1 MWRSDCI
8 GRGTVVCG
16 AVKILIADDELVSR
30 HLMKAALRDMGYD
43 VVVVDNGQD
52 AWEVL
57 QDGDARIALI
67 DWVMPAMD
75 GIEICRRVR
84 EAGMLGYVYIIV
96 VTGRD
101 RTEDVVAALDAGADD
116 CVTKPFR
123 PEELSARVRT
133 GIRIVMLE
141 RALRETQDELRLIAT
156 RDELTKVWNRPAILR
171 LLEGEVNR
179 SRREYKPFALALVD
193 IDHFKQVNDRLGH
206 LAGDVVLAEVA
217 SRLTSAC
224 RSYDRVGRYGGEEM
238 VVLMPGC
245 ESDAAF
251 DVSERLRC
259 AVSACDILTP
269 EGAASVTVSVGA
281 ASNQDRLNS
290 SSTIMVRAAD
300 RALYES
306 KGNGRNRV
314 TIATLAHWE

>member
-1 MWRSDCI
+1 M
-8 GRGTVVCG
+8 CG

-57 QDGDARIALI
+57 QEGEARIALI
-67 DWVMPAMD
+67 DWVMPGLD

-84 EAGMLGYVYIIV
+84 EAGMLGYVYVIV

-101 RTEDVVAALDAGADD
+101 QTEDVVAALDAGADD

-179 SRREYKPFALALVD
+179 SRREYKPFAIALVD

-281 ASNQDRLNS
+281 ASNQDRLNV
-290 SSTIMVRAAD
+290 SSTVMVRAAD

>member
-1 MWRSDCI
+1 
-8 GRGTVVCG
+8 VCG

-57 QDGDARIALI
+57 QEGEARIALI
-67 DWVMPAMD
+67 DWVMPGLD

-84 EAGMLGYVYIIV
+84 EAGMLGYVYVIV

-101 RTEDVVAALDAGADD
+101 QTEDVVAALDAGADD

-179 SRREYKPFALALVD
+179 SRREYKPFAIALVD

-281 ASNQDRLNS
+281 ASNQDRLNV
-290 SSTIMVRAAD
+290 SSTVMVRAAD

>member
-1 MWRSDCI
+1 
-8 GRGTVVCG
+8 VVCG

-57 QDGDARIALI
+57 QEGEARIALI
-67 DWVMPAMD
+67 DWVMPGLD

-84 EAGMLGYVYIIV
+84 EAGMLGYVYVIV

-101 RTEDVVAALDAGADD
+101 QTEDVVAALDAGADD

-179 SRREYKPFALALVD
+179 SRREYKPFAIALVD

-281 ASNQDRLNS
+281 ASNQDRLNV
-290 SSTIMVRAAD
+290 SSTVMVRAAD

>member
-1 MWRSDCI
+1 
-8 GRGTVVCG
+8 
-16 AVKILIADDELVSR
+16 
-30 HLMKAALRDMGYD
+30 
-43 VVVVDNGQD
+43 
-52 AWEVL
+52 
-57 QDGDARIALI
+57 
-67 DWVMPAMD
+67 
-75 GIEICRRVR
+75 
-84 EAGMLGYVYIIV
+84 MLGYVYIIV

-238 VVLMPGC
+238 GVLMPGC

>member
-1 MWRSDCI
+1 M
-8 GRGTVVCG
+8 CG

-57 QDGDARIALI
+57 QEGEARIALI
-67 DWVMPAMD
+67 DWVMPGLD
-75 GIEICRRVR
+75 GIEICRRAR
-84 EAGMLGYVYIIV
+84 EAGMLGYVYVIV

-101 RTEDVVAALDAGADD
+101 QTEDVVAALDAGADD

-123 PEELSARVRT
+123 PEELSARVGT

-179 SRREYKPFALALVD
+179 SRREYKPFAIALVD

-281 ASNQDRLNS
+281 ASNQDRLNV
-290 SSTIMVRAAD
+290 SSTVMVRAAD

>member
-1 MWRSDCI
+1 M
-8 GRGTVVCG
+8 
-16 AVKILIADDELVSR
+16 KILIADDELVSR

-57 QDGDARIALI
+57 QEGEARIALI
-67 DWVMPAMD
+67 DWVMPGLD

-84 EAGMLGYVYIIV
+84 EAGMLGYVYVIV

-101 RTEDVVAALDAGADD
+101 QTEDVVAALDAGADD

-179 SRREYKPFALALVD
+179 SRREYKPFAIALVD

-281 ASNQDRLNS
+281 ASNQDRLNV
-290 SSTIMVRAAD
+290 SSTVMVRAAD

>member
-1 MWRSDCI
+1 M
-8 GRGTVVCG
+8 VCG

-57 QDGDARIALI
+57 QEGEARIALI
-67 DWVMPAMD
+67 DWVMPGLD

-84 EAGMLGYVYIIV
+84 EAGMLGYVYVIV

-101 RTEDVVAALDAGADD
+101 QTEDVVAALDAGADD

-179 SRREYKPFALALVD
+179 SRREYKPFAIALVD

-281 ASNQDRLNS
+281 ASNQDRLNV
-290 SSTIMVRAAD
+290 SSTVMVRAAD